1 MIDIL
6 QQRLGS
12 MTKALEILYVKDGI
26 KPAARIIADE
36 EKADELI
43 KCMDGLSI
51 VKSDFKIKKE
61 VDERRQYSD
70 KGIRLPVSSKENGQ
84 VFLYISKSKEKA
96 ELAKRLEEENKHTE
110 LGIALGYPKCC
121 AEFFNKNFPIESKKQ
136 NDYTLSTLR
145 NSQGYKFP
153 FYTNTAIRH
162 LDLTLLSHFPCSFN
176 CKNSIE
182 LAKKNLDAIEKHSRE
197 LGIIFH
203 GMLKGAVVYT
213 EKDGVFL
220 LRNAQISKDEIVYN
234 GIFGSLN
241 NKLYGLLK
249 KSEKIQVVSKNHIRL
264 EKNELE
270 GDDVGFML
278 FI

>member
-1 MIDIL
+1 MIDLL
-6 QQRLGS
+6 QQKLGS
-12 MTKALEILYVKDGI
+12 MTKALEILYVKEGA
-26 KPAARIIADE
+26 KPAARIIVDE

-43 KCMDGLSI
+43 KYLDGLSI

-84 VFLYISKSKEKA
+84 VFLYLSKSIEKA
-96 ELAKRLEEENKHTE
+96 ESAKRLEEENRHME
-110 LGIALGYPKCC
+110 LGIALGYPECC

-136 NDYTLSTLR
+136 NDYTLAALK

-182 LAKKNLDAIEKHSRE
+182 LAKKNLDTLEKHSRE
-197 LGIIFH
+197 LGLIFQ
-203 GMLKGAVVYT
+203 GMLKGPVIYT
-213 EKDGVFL
+213 EKYGVFL
-220 LRNAQISKDEIVYN
+220 LRNAQISNDEITYN

-241 NKLYGLLK
+241 NNLYSLLK
-249 KSEKIQVVSKNHIRL
+249 KSEKIQVVSKNHIKL
-264 EKNELE
+264 EKNELK
-270 GDDVGFML
+270 GDDVGVML